1 MIGIE
6 KNTNM
11 KRILKNTL
19 LVLVVLLLAGVAGF
33 IVWANTPLGPSPE
46 ALAAL
51 ESSASVTVSQEP
63 WLVFSPAQQ
72 PPKHAGLVLYPGGR
86 VDPRS
91 YAPAA
96 YAIAEAGYQVVIAP
110 MPLNLA
116 VFNPDAASE
125 IMAAYPEIKAWAVGW
140 HSLGGAMAARYAY
153 QNPAA
158 VQGLVLWAAYPA
170 SSDDLSGDALAVAS
184 IYGSV
189 DGVAD
194 PQTVTGAAPLLP
206 ADTTWTQIAGG
217 NHAQFGWYGVQAG
230 DNPAGLSPAEQQAQI
245 VSATLALL
253 ERISLTNS
261 D

>member
-1 MIGIE
+1 
-6 KNTNM
+6 M

-19 LVLVVLLLAGVAGF
+19 LVLALLLAGMAGF
-33 IVWANTPLGPSPE
+33 LAWANTPLGPVPE

-51 ESSASVTVSQEP
+51 ESSAFIFVSQEG
-63 WLVFSPAQQ
+63 WLVFSPARQ
-72 PPKHAGLVLYPGGR
+72 PPKDAGLVLYPGGR

-96 YAIAEAGYQVVIAP
+96 QAIAGAGYQVVIAP

-116 VFNPDAASE
+116 VFDPGAASE
-125 IMAAYPEIKAWAVGW
+125 IMAAYPEIDAWAIGG

-153 QNPAA
+153 QNPGA

-170 SSDDLSGDALAVAS
+170 SSDDLSGDALEVAS
-184 IYGSV
+184 IYGSL
-189 DGVAD
+189 DGLVE
-194 PQTVTGAAPLLP
+194 PQTVSGAAPLLP
-206 ADTTWTQIAGG
+206 ADTAWTQIAGG
-217 NHAQFGWYGVQAG
+217 NHAQFGWYGAQPG
-230 DNPAGLSPAEQQAQI
+230 DNPASLSPAEQQAQI

-253 ERISLTNS
+253 ERITLPDS

>member
-1 MIGIE
+1 
-6 KNTNM
+6 M
-11 KRILKNTL
+11 KRILKITL
-19 LVLVVLLLAGVAGF
+19 LVVALLLLAGVAGF
-33 IVWANTPLGPSPE
+33 LVWANTPLGPAPA

-51 ESSASVTVSQEP
+51 DSSADVIVSQET
-63 WLVFSPAQQ
+63 WLVFSPARQE
-72 PPKHAGLVLYPGGR
+72 PRNTGLVLYPGGR

-96 YAIAEAGYQVVIAP
+96 HAIAEAGYQVVIAP

-116 VFNPDAASE
+116 VFAPDAASE
-125 IMAAYPEIKAWAVGW
+125 IMAAFPEIEAWAIGG

-170 SSDDLSGDALAVAS
+170 STDDLSGYALEVAS
-184 IYGSV
+184 IYASL
-189 DGVAD
+189 DGLAD
-194 PQTVTGAAPLLP
+194 PQTVSGAATLLP
-206 ADTTWTQIAGG
+206 ADTAWTEIDGG
-217 NHAQFGWYGVQAG
+217 NHAQFGWYGAQPG
-230 DNPAGLSPAEQQAQI
+230 DNPASLSPTEQQAQI

-253 ERISLTNS
+253 ERLTLINS

>member
-1 MIGIE
+1 
-6 KNTNM
+6 M

-19 LVLVVLLLAGVAGF
+19 LVLAVLLLAGTAGF
-33 IVWANTPLGPSPE
+33 LVWANTPLGPTPA

-51 ESSASVTVSQEP
+51 ESSTNVNVSQEP
-63 WLVFSPAQQ
+63 WLVFSPAHQ
-72 PPKHAGLVLYPGGR
+72 PPKNAGLVLYPGGR
-86 VDPRS
+86 VDPRG

-96 YAIAEAGYQVVIAP
+96 HAIAEAGYHVVIAP

-116 VFNPDAASE
+116 VFAPDAASE
-125 IMAAYPEIKAWAVGW
+125 IMAAYPEIEAWAIGG

-170 SSDDLSGDALAVAS
+170 STDDLSGDAIEVAS
-184 IYGSV
+184 IYASL
-189 DGVAD
+189 DGLAD

-206 ADTTWTQIAGG
+206 ADTAWTQIEGG
-217 NHAQFGWYGVQAG
+217 NHAQFGWYGAQPG
-230 DNPAGLSPAEQQAQI
+230 DTPASLSPAEQQAQI

-253 ERISLTNS
+253 ERISLTDS